1 MVMGQPS
8 RIVGASV
15 KRKEDPR
22 LITGE
27 GKFTD
32 DVQLPGMTYMS
43 VLRSPHASA
52 RILNIDTSRAEQHPR
67 VLAVM
72 TGEECRLLCQAP
84 LPVAAPFPNMKY
96 VDRYPLATDRVV
108 FVGEVVAAVV
118 ATDRNTAR
126 DAVEL
131 IDVQYEAT
139 SPAVDMEGSAAV
151 DSDLVHPEL
160 GTNICYEHVGTAGD
174 PDTAF
179 AEADGVVSAKMSQ
192 PRLVAVP
199 MEGRAVVANYERA
212 EGKMTLW
219 VGTQSPH
226 LERTFISNIIGVP
239 ENKVRVIV
247 IDMGG
252 GFGVKMNSY
261 PENAL
266 ACLLSMKLRRPVKWI
281 EERSEHFIAT
291 AHGRGQSQYV
301 EAAYKN
307 DGTLVALRLRMY
319 ADLGA
324 YCQVV
329 SHMIPT
335 LTPVMAPGVY
345 GVQNFAWEAYGVLT
359 NKIPYDAYRGAGRP
373 EAAYIIERVMD
384 LIAQKLDMEPTEIR
398 RKNFIPTE
406 SFPYVTPTHMPYDSA
421 NYPEAL
427 DKALEIAGYSELR
440 AEKERVRQ
448 QGGLMGVGV
457 TVTTEICGMGPA
469 FVMGGLGG
477 FESAVVRFHPSGK
490 VSVLTGASPHGQGE
504 ETSFA
509 QLASDDL
516 GVPFDD
522 IEVIHG
528 DTDIVP
534 KGTGTFG
541 SRAMAVGGTAILQ
554 ASAKVK
560 EQGAKIAAALLEV
573 PPQQVVLESGR
584 FYVEDVMEKSV
595 TWADVAREAYDGRIL
610 PPEVERG
617 LEATAFWEPPSLT
630 FPYSAHV
637 AVVNI
642 DPDTGEVA
650 LSRYFSVDDCG
661 TVINPMLVEGQIH
674 GGLAQG
680 IGQALLEE
688 AVYDDQGQL
697 ISGSLMDYAVPFAEE
712 FPSFTLDRTVTPTP
726 NNPMGAKGI
735 GEMATVAATPTIVGA
750 VVDALSHL
758 GVTHIDIPIR
768 PEKVWRIL
776 HPEG

>member
-1 MVMGQPS
+1 M
-8 RIVGASV
+8 
-15 KRKEDPR
+15 K
-22 LITGE
+22 
-27 GKFTD
+27 
-32 DVQLPGMTYMS
+32 
-43 VLRSPHASA
+43 SA
-52 RILNIDTSRAEQHPR
+52 T
-67 VLAVM
+67 
-72 TGEECRLLCQAP
+72 
-84 LPVAAPFPNMKY
+84 
-96 VDRYPLATDRVV
+96 
-108 FVGEVVAAVV
+108 
-118 ATDRNTAR
+118 
-126 DAVEL
+126 
-131 IDVQYEAT
+131 
-139 SPAVDMEGSAAV
+139 
-151 DSDLVHPEL
+151 
-160 GTNICYEHVGTAGD
+160 
-174 PDTAF
+174 
-179 AEADGVVSAKMSQ
+179 
-192 PRLVAVP
+192 
-199 MEGRAVVANYERA
+199 
-212 EGKMTLW
+212 
-219 VGTQSPH
+219 
-226 LERTFISNIIGVP
+226 
-239 ENKVRVIV
+239 EN
-247 IDMGG
+247 
-252 GFGVKMNSY
+252 
-261 PENAL
+261 
-266 ACLLSMKLRRPVKWI
+266 
-281 EERSEHFIAT
+281 FIAT

-307 DGTLVALRLRMY
+307 DGTLTALRLRLY

-345 GVQNFAWEAYGVLT
+345 GVQNFAWNAYGVLT

-384 LIAQKLDMEPTEIR
+384 LIARKLGMDPTDIR

-448 QGGLMGVGV
+448 QGGLMGIGV

-469 FVMGGLGG
+469 FTMGGLGG
-477 FESAVVRFHPSGK
+477 FESALVRFHPSGK

-509 QLASDDL
+509 QLAADDL

-522 IEVIHG
+522 IDVIHG

-541 SRAMAVGGTAILQ
+541 SRALAVGGTAILQ
-554 ASAKVK
+554 AGAKVK
-560 EQGAKIAAALLEV
+560 EQGAKIAAALLDV
-573 PPQQVVLESGR
+573 PAQQVVLEGGR

-617 LEATAFWEPPSLT
+617 LEATAFWEPPGLT
-630 FPYSAHV
+630 FPFSAHV

-642 DPDTGEVA
+642 DTDTGEVT

-688 AVYDDQGQL
+688 AVFDDQGQL
-697 ISGSLMDYAVPFAEE
+697 ITGSLMDYPIPYADEL
-712 FPSFTLDRTVTPTP
+712 PSFTLDRTVTPTP

-735 GEMATVAATPTIVGA
+735 GEMATVAATPTVVGA

-758 GVTHIDIPIR
+758 GVEHIDIPIR

-776 HPEG
+776 HPDG